1 MHQRGAQLLAA
12 SSGCSL
18 QPVPKAPERRSARK
32 CAACQPGRP
41 LWGKSARPAGPG
53 GAALQPLEQLVC
65 HTFPGSSK
73 GFCSAL
79 HVVSAG
85 VPAARGGDRA
95 RCSLHV
101 AAHTVTVCMSRP
113 PTPPN
118 AARIFFWRRTSH
130 VHEPA
135 QPLPNTAA
143 SSTHDHLWPGA
154 GVQVDLRVDTV
165 ARDVGRSTRVPT
177 TSDAV

>member
-1 MHQRGAQLLAA
+1 MHQHGAQLLAA

-113 PTPPN
+113 LLTSECCRPSSL
-118 AARIFFWRRTSH
+118 AAEAHAVYMQH
-130 VHEPA
+130 VTF
-135 QPLPNTAA
+135 L
-143 SSTHDHLWPGA
+143 
-154 GVQVDLRVDTV
+154 
-165 ARDVGRSTRVPT
+165 
-177 TSDAV
+177 